1 MFEYNVFQD
10 ISFKIVT
17 FTSLWKCF

>member
-10 ISFKIVT
+10 TSFNIAT
-17 FTSLWKCF
+17 FTSL